1 MLDAAWNANQR
12 VASGELAKPLP
23 ENPTPEQLTEYRKAH
38 GIPEKAEGYWE
49 ALPKDLKIE
58 EGDKEIIAPYLPIM
72 HELNL
77 SPAQASKL
85 IAFRQQEMERQV
97 DERQAA
103 DVALR
108 TQTEDELRNE
118 WGGEYRAHVNN
129 IKGFLR
135 ANFGEEGMDEVMNA
149 RTPSGDP
156 LLGSPAV
163 LRALAQLAVANG
175 GGNVTITTADGG
187 LMDQKGVQGR
197 LDEIVNLMKDDSS
210 EYWKGPK
217 AESLQAEYRRL
228 ITAQQQMKS
237 RAA

>member
-1 MLDAAWNANQR
+1 MLDAAWAAQQR
-12 VASGELAKPLP
+12 IASGDLTKPLP
-23 ENPTPEQLTEYRKAH
+23 DNPTAEQLTEYRKAH
-38 GIPEKAEGYWE
+38 GIPEKAEGYWD
-49 ALPKDLKIE
+49 ALKDVKLDDL
-58 EGDKEIIAPYLPIM
+58 DKEIVSPYLPVM

-77 SPAQASKL
+77 SPAQAAKL
-85 IAFRQQEMERQV
+85 IAFRQQEVERQV
-97 DERQAA
+97 DERQSA

-108 TQTEDELRNE
+108 TQTEDELRKE

-149 RTPSGDP
+149 RTSSGDP
-156 LLGSPAV
+156 LLGSPGV

-187 LMDQKGVQGR
+187 LMDQKGVDGR
-197 LDEIVNLMKDDSS
+197 LAEIVKLMGDDSS

-217 AESLQAEYRRL
+217 SESMQAEYRRL